1 MRNLIETRTGFKTK
15 RNGFDQ
21 HRHHHLIN
29 KLTYN
34 HIVVEIPFSMSAIQF
49 DQAMIERRKKQDN
62 AYRSMDEV
70 IANDK
75 KLLLKANFEIS
86 TTSKLDQLS
95 KKVRNNS
102 RDNLID
108 KQNAILLIIS
118 TICCLET
125 L

>member
-1 MRNLIETRTGFKTK
+1 
-15 RNGFDQ
+15 
-21 HRHHHLIN
+21 
-29 KLTYN
+29 
-34 HIVVEIPFSMSAIQF
+34 MSAIQF

-95 KKVRNNS
+95 KKVRNNC
-102 RDNLID
+102 RDNLINM
-108 KQNAILLIIS
+108 QSAIPLIVMIF
-118 TICCLET
+118 CF
-125 L
+125 

>member
-1 MRNLIETRTGFKTK
+1 
-15 RNGFDQ
+15 
-21 HRHHHLIN
+21 
-29 KLTYN
+29 
-34 HIVVEIPFSMSAIQF
+34 MSAIQF

-108 KQNAILLIIS
+108 KHSAILLIIS
-118 TICCLET
+118 TFCFLET

>member
-1 MRNLIETRTGFKTK
+1 
-15 RNGFDQ
+15 
-21 HRHHHLIN
+21 
-29 KLTYN
+29 
-34 HIVVEIPFSMSAIQF
+34 MSAIQF

-95 KKVRNNS
+95 KKVRKNS

-108 KQNAILLIIS
+108 MHSGSILLIVLIF
-118 TICCLET
+118 CF
-125 L
+125 

>member
-1 MRNLIETRTGFKTK
+1 
-15 RNGFDQ
+15 
-21 HRHHHLIN
+21 
-29 KLTYN
+29 
-34 HIVVEIPFSMSAIQF
+34 MSAIQF

-95 KKVRNNS
+95 KKVRNKS

-108 KQNAILLIIS
+108 KYSAILLIIS
-118 TICCLET
+118 TICLLET

>member
-1 MRNLIETRTGFKTK
+1 
-15 RNGFDQ
+15 
-21 HRHHHLIN
+21 
-29 KLTYN
+29 
-34 HIVVEIPFSMSAIQF
+34 MSAIQF

-95 KKVRNNS
+95 KKVRKNS
-102 RDNLID
+102 RHNLID
-108 KQNAILLIIS
+108 MHSGSILLIVLIF
-118 TICCLET
+118 CF
-125 L
+125 

>member
-1 MRNLIETRTGFKTK
+1 
-15 RNGFDQ
+15 
-21 HRHHHLIN
+21 
-29 KLTYN
+29 
-34 HIVVEIPFSMSAIQF
+34 MSAIQF

-95 KKVRNNS
+95 KKVRENS

-108 KQNAILLIIS
+108 MHSGSILLIVLIF
-118 TICCLET
+118 CF
-125 L
+125 

>member
-1 MRNLIETRTGFKTK
+1 
-15 RNGFDQ
+15 
-21 HRHHHLIN
+21 
-29 KLTYN
+29 
-34 HIVVEIPFSMSAIQF
+34 MSAIQF

-95 KKVRNNS
+95 KKVRKIS
-102 RDNLID
+102 HDNLID
-108 KQNAILLIIS
+108 MHSGSILLIVLIF
-118 TICCLET
+118 CF
-125 L
+125 